1 MIRFLRIFFLT
12 FIVVINFCTNLLLAE
27 TFPISAQK
35 DNRIRFVSYD
45 PYNVTKIIGSIRS
58 SVQIEF
64 ADDEEVTHIGI
75 GNSVA
80 WQVAPAGHFVFLKPR
95 EIQPITNL
103 QIVTSRQD
111 GTKRSYQFELEVRE
125 GDVSAGN
132 ETYFLVKF
140 RYPAD
145 EALRRKL
152 AAAAKAEQR
161 QENLAN
167 DILNVH
173 ENLGPRN
180 WAYEAQGSV
189 VIEPVSVFDN
199 GKTTT
204 FTFWGNTEIPS
215 IYLVSLDGQE
225 TIVPKS
231 VKGNQVIVHATA
243 AQFTLRRGNEV
254 LCIFNKR
261 FLPAGINPETGTTS
275 PSVQRQVNIGRNHDQ

>member
-1 MIRFLRIFFLT
+1 MIRFSKIIFLT
-12 FIVVINFCTNLLLAE
+12 FIVIINYYTSALFAE
-27 TFPISAQK
+27 TFPVSARK
-35 DNRIRFVSYD
+35 DNRIRFVNYD

-64 ADDEEVTHIGI
+64 ADDEEVTHVGI

-111 GTKRSYQFELEVRE
+111 GTKRSYQFELQVRE
-125 GDVSAGN
+125 GEVSAGN
-132 ETYFLVKF
+132 DTYFLVKF
-140 RYPAD
+140 NYPED
-145 EALRRKL
+145 EALRKKL

-161 QENLAN
+161 EENFIN
-167 DILNVH
+167 DILNTH
-173 ENLGPRN
+173 EDFGPRN

-189 VIEPVSVFDN
+189 LIEPSSVYDN

-204 FTFWGNTEIPS
+204 FTFLGNIEIPA

-225 TIVPKS
+225 SLVPKS
-231 VKGNQVIVHATA
+231 IKGNKVIVHAIA
-243 AQFTLRRGNEV
+243 AQFILRRGNEV
-254 LCIFNKR
+254 LCIFNRR
-261 FLPAGINPETGTTS
+261 FMPQGINPETGTTS
-275 PSVQRQVNIGRNHDQ
+275 PSVQRKVNMGNSYE

>member
-1 MIRFLRIFFLT
+1 MIRFSKIIFLAC
-12 FIVVINFCTNLLLAE
+12 VVTVSYYTSPLFAE
-27 TFPISAQK
+27 TFPVSARK
-35 DNRIRFVSYD
+35 DNRIRFVNYD

-64 ADDEEVTHIGI
+64 ADDEEVTHVGI

-95 EIQPITNL
+95 EVQPITNL

-125 GDVSAGN
+125 GEVSAGN
-132 ETYFLVKF
+132 DTYFLVKF
-140 RYPAD
+140 RYPED
-145 EALRRKL
+145 EALRKKL
-152 AAAAKAEQR
+152 AEAAKAEQR
-161 QENLAN
+161 EENFVN
-167 DILNVH
+167 DVLNTH
-173 ENLGPRN
+173 EDFGPRN
-180 WAYEAQGSV
+180 WAYVAQGSTL
-189 VIEPVSVFDN
+189 IEPSSVYDN

-204 FTFWGNTEIPS
+204 FTFLGNIEIPS

-225 TIVPKS
+225 SLVPKS
-231 VKGNQVIVHATA
+231 IKGNKVIVHAIA

-261 FLPAGINPETGTTS
+261 FTPEGINPETGTTS
-275 PSVQRQVNIGRNHDQ
+275 PSVQRKVSIGNSYE